1 MRKFS
6 LGVIANKFSIKVCV
20 RYVLMCPKFSIM
32 KNTLTPN
39 AFVCWYIPLNNYYF
53 RNEFIYMNIT
63 CSVLEIK
70 EFALKLLVTALH
82 QLAHRVFSLLL

>member
-1 MRKFS
+1 MCS
-6 LGVIANKFSIKVCV
+6 VCINV
-20 RYVLMCPKFSIM
+20 SQVFHYEKHVDSP
-32 KNTLTPN
+32 T

-53 RNEFIYMNIT
+53 RNEYIYINIT

-82 QLAHRVFSLLL
+82 QLAHRVFSLNYTSYYQVFCSYMSK